1 MANTYV
7 DYTGDGSETDFNF
20 TFPYI
25 KTAHVAVEINEGPTG
40 GLNKWV
46 RKTLTTDYSVQTSPT
61 TFVRF
66 VTAPANNVKVRVLRD
81 SEANIGIVDFANGS
95 VLTETE
101 LDNAYEH
108 NRYLAQEAEEGIGGG
123 SLSKKGGDHYN
134 ADGLKIENIADPEN
148 DGDAVNKGYADGRY
162 VNEAGDTMDGD
173 LNMGTNKVT
182 NLGSPSAGADAAN
195 KTYVDGEVA
204 TEAADRLAGDNQ
216 QVTKTGDSMS
226 GDLTMTSPAKIVQAA
241 APTTGNDLTNKT
253 YVDGVVAAEAS
264 NRASG
269 DLTLTNSKVNRG
281 GDTMS
286 GALNMGSNKVTNLGS
301 PSSGA
306 DATTK
311 TYVDAQISAAIS
323 TGTPGGQIQT
333 DNIADDAV
341 TAAKL
346 DHTTVT
352 AGSYTN
358 TDITVDENGR
368 ITAASNGSSGAGAT
382 NLGNTPTATNVEITS
397 STGTNTTVVGAT
409 TSLAGVMTGADKT
422 KLDGI
427 ATGATANSSDA
438 TLLNRANHTGTQTA
452 ATISDFDTEVANNT
466 AVAANTAKVTNAFHS
481 GDVTG
486 ATVLTIS
493 NDAITTDKIADN
505 QITAAHVQFPTIIA
519 HARFLGSVDRN
530 LTLSQNTANG
540 NITWTYGFSDIKD
553 DATTP
558 GLYHL
563 TFGTN
568 AASAGSY
575 TVLATV
581 EESNPEDGAVV
592 IKSRLNTGFSVH
604 TEPASGTAADP
615 TGVNIIVIG

>member
-148 DGDAVNKGYADGRY
+148 DGDAVNKGYADTRFVNVTGDTMTGNLAMSNNNITGVNSVQGLANLTPETSDNHAANKKY
-162 VNEAGDTMDGD
+162 VDDTDSARKTYVDNAISTEQSARATAISNEQSARIAGDALKVNKAGDTM
-173 LNMGTNKVT
+173 
-182 NLGSPSAGADAAN
+182 
-195 KTYVDGEVA
+195 E
-204 TEAADRLAGDNQ
+204 
-216 QVTKTGDSMS
+216 
-226 GDLTMTSPAKIVQAA
+226 
-241 APTTGNDLTNKT
+241 GN
-253 YVDGVVAAEAS
+253 
-264 NRASG
+264 
-269 DLTLTNSKVNRG
+269 
-281 GDTMS
+281 
-286 GALNMGSNKVTNLGS
+286 LNMGSNKVTNLGS

-333 DNIADDAV
+333 DNIADNAVETAKIADDAV

-382 NLGNTPTATNVEITS
+382 NLGNTPTSTNVEITS
-397 STGTNTTVVGAT
+397 STGTNTTVAGAT

-466 AVAANTAKVTNAFHS
+466 AVAANTAKTTNAFHT

-493 NDAITTDKIADN
+493 NGAITTAKIANN
-505 QITAAHVQFPTIIA
+505 QITASHVQFPTVIA

-530 LTLSQNTANG
+530 LTLSQNIANG
-540 NITWTYGFSDIKD
+540 HITWVYGFSDIED
-553 DATTP
+553 DATTL

-568 AASAGSY
+568 APSAGSY

>member
-1 MANTYV
+1 MTGNLAMSNNNITGVNSVQGLANLTPETSDNHAANKKYVDDTDSARKTYV
-7 DYTGDGSETDFNF
+7 DNAISTEQSARA
-20 TFPYI
+20 
-25 KTAHVAVEINEGPTG
+25 TAISNEQSA
-40 GLNKWV
+40 
-46 RKTLTTDYSVQTSPT
+46 R
-61 TFVRF
+61 
-66 VTAPANNVKVRVLRD
+66 
-81 SEANIGIVDFANGS
+81 
-95 VLTETE
+95 
-101 LDNAYEH
+101 
-108 NRYLAQEAEEGIGGG
+108 
-123 SLSKKGGDHYN
+123 
-134 ADGLKIENIADPEN
+134 IA
-148 DGDAVNKGYADGRY
+148 GDALKVNK
-162 VNEAGDTMDGD
+162 AGDTMEGN
-173 LNMGTNKVT
+173 LNMGTK
-182 NLGSPSAGADAAN
+182 
-195 KTYVDGEVA
+195 
-204 TEAADRLAGDNQ
+204 
-216 QVTKTGDSMS
+216 
-226 GDLTMTSPAKIVQAA
+226 
-241 APTTGNDLTNKT
+241 
-253 YVDGVVAAEAS
+253 
-264 NRASG
+264 
-269 DLTLTNSKVNRG
+269 
-281 GDTMS
+281 
-286 GALNMGSNKVTNLGS
+286 KVTNLGS

-333 DNIADDAV
+333 DNIADNAVETAKIADDAV

-397 STGTNTTVVGAT
+397 STGDDTTVAGAT

-466 AVAANTAKVTNAFHS
+466 AVAANTAKTTNAFHT

-493 NDAITTDKIADN
+493 NGAITTAKIANN
-505 QITAAHVQFPTIIA
+505 QITASHVQFPTVIA

-530 LTLSQNTANG
+530 LTLSQNIANG
-540 NITWTYGFSDIKD
+540 HITWVYGFSDIED
-553 DATTP
+553 DATTL

-568 AASAGSY
+568 AASADSY